1 MYTLLLFSF
10 PYHSVKEYTTAT
22 WSLLSISGLEP
33 TDACFI
39 SYLQT
44 INFFSYSSRSI
55 LFITKFTW

>member
-10 PYHSVKEYTTAT
+10 HYHCVKEYTTAI

-44 INFFSYSSRSI
+44 INFFS
-55 LFITKFTW
+55 LQQ